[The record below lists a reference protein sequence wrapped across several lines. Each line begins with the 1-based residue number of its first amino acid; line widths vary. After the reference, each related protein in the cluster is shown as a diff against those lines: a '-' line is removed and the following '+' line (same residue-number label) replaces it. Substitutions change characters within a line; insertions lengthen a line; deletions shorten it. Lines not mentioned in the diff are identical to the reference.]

1 MMSDGRWFADT
12 LNELFAGMFRQG
24 FSEHLTSSV
33 KLDPPSPWA
42 PLRRPPF
49 RNLWLAAIV
58 SNIGG
63 WMQDTAG
70 TWLMVSLTASPLL
83 IALMQTAASMPVL
96 LLGFV
101 SGATAD
107 IFDRRRLLMFWQ
119 TWMLVSVVALSAL
132 TLAGIVSPWTLLS
145 LTFLLNIGNA
155 LNGPAWQAIVP
166 ELVPRPELPEA
177 ISINSAGFNLTRA
190 VGPALGGLMV
200 AAFATA
206 VRGAGI
212 VFLLNAVSFIG
223 VILVLYLWKRKPMF
237 KSALPAERLAGSLR
251 AGVRYIL
258 HAPRLQATFVRV
270 FAFTLFAS
278 AVWALLAVV
287 AQQDL
292 HQGAMGYGLLNGCL
306 GVGAVTGAVLLPKV
320 RKRFDAD
327 EIVTICSLVF
337 VATLIILALV
347 HNVPVIVLALLVTGM
362 AWTSTTSTL
371 NISVQLS
378 VPAWVQA
385 RALGAYQTIF
395 WAGMALG
402 SWAWGDIA
410 EHFVT
415 WKSLLVAAV
424 GMLLALPLVRRFHL
438 WSGTPP
444 DMSPFQPARPAPVLQ
459 MEPDPDDGP
468 VQVSIEYLVDPEDY
482 EAFTRAIHRLRHV
495 RLRDG
500 ASRWGVFRDTARPE
514 RIVEQFVTES
524 WLEFLRER
532 ERLTESDR
540 KIRDRVR
547 RYHRGEEPPKAS
559 FMIYAREVGK

>member
-1 MMSDGRWFADT
+1 
-12 LNELFAGMFRQG
+12 
-24 FSEHLTSSV
+24 
-33 KLDPPSPWA
+33 
-42 PLRRPPF
+42 
-49 RNLWLAAIV
+49 
-58 SNIGG
+58 
-63 WMQDTAG
+63 MQDTAG
-70 TWLMVSLTASPLL
+70 TWLMTSLTGSPLL
-83 IALMQTAASMPVL
+83 IALMQTAASLPVL
-96 LLGFV
+96 FLGFV
-101 SGATAD
+101 AGATAD
-107 IFDRRRLLMFWQ
+107 IFDRRRLLVFWQ
-119 TWMLVSVVALSAL
+119 TWMLSSVALLSIL

-166 ELVPRPELPEA
+166 ELVPRTELPEA
-177 ISINSAGFNLTRA
+177 VAINSVGFNLSRA

-206 VRGAGI
+206 VHGAGI
-212 VFLLNAVSFIG
+212 VFVLNALSFVG
-223 VILVLYLWKRKPMF
+223 VILVLFLWQRKAMF

-258 HAPRLQATFVRV
+258 HAPPLQATFVRV

-306 GVGAVTGAVLLPKV
+306 GVGAITGAALLPKV
-320 RKRFDAD
+320 RKRLDAD
-327 EIVTICSLVF
+327 RIVTISSLVF
-337 VATLIILALV
+337 VGTLLILALV
-347 HNVPVIVLALLVTGM
+347 HRVPVIVIALLATGM
-362 AWTSTTSTL
+362 AWTSTTSSL
-371 NISVQLS
+371 NIAVQIS

-410 EHFVT
+410 EHFAT
-415 WKSLLVAAV
+415 WKSLLVAAA
-424 GMLLALPLVRRFHL
+424 GMLLVQPVVSRFHL
-438 WSGTPP
+438 GRGAPP
-444 DMSPFQPARPAPVLQ
+444 DMSPFQPLRGAPTLEV
-459 MEPDPDDGP
+459 EPEPDDGP
-468 VQVSIEYLVDPEDY
+468 VLVSIEYLVEPEDY
-482 EAFTRAIHRLRHV
+482 ESFTRAIHRFGHV

-532 ERLTESDR
+532 ERMTESDR

-559 FMIYAREVGK
+559 FMIYAREVRR